1 MYSSSLFPQ
10 ITSLTHIGTKSKA
23 LADNIVSTDSPEEP
37 ISGNTI
43 TFIPDCLAQF
53 LLFLI
58 EKTKNSKIKET
69 YRRNFPQ
76 VFYKIN
82 VLKYRKKNQE
92 KICCGDCFVV

>member
-10 ITSLTHIGTKSKA
+10 ITSLTRIGTKSKA
-23 LADNIVSTDSPEEP
+23 LTDNIVSTDSPEEP

-69 YRRNFPQ
+69 YGRNF
-76 VFYKIN
+76 KSLTGNDSIED
-82 VLKYRKKNQE
+82 LKSIDWDKALRFN
-92 KICCGDCFVV
+92 

>member
-43 TFIPDCLAQF
+43 TFIPDCLAQL

-69 YRRNFPQ
+69 YRRNF
-76 VFYKIN
+76 KSLTGNDSIED
-82 VLKYRKKNQE
+82 LKSIDWDKALRFN
-92 KICCGDCFVV
+92 